1 MRLNHKTKQTRE
13 RLKSQARICTYTTD
27 VVQQSKGIKYSS
39 TTAVLRV

>member
-1 MRLNHKTKQTRE
+1 MCLNHKTKQN
-13 RLKSQARICTYTTD
+13 LKSQARICTYTTD